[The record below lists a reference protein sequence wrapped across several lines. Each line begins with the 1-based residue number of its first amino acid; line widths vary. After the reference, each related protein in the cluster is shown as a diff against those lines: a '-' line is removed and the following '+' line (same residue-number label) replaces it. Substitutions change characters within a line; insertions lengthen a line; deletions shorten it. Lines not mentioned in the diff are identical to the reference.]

1 MKKIVK
7 RILCG
12 ALSLTMCSTLALE
25 GALRLNADGSSQ
37 TVASA
42 DVEFTDVTGK
52 YDTSKLRE
60 NYFNDSVMEATE
72 TTATY
77 ETRTVMV
84 TLSKSPIIERAKNMS
99 VSDYLATWDGSLAE
113 TELRREKEDFLQALS
128 RKGISYKLEHTY
140 SNVIN
145 AVAVELDT
153 KYVAEIKEMSG
164 VDSVVITTAYAE
176 PQTES
181 SSGSDGVVYNETEV
195 RATGIYD
202 STGYASYGEGMVVA
216 VLDTGL
222 DYTHAAFQG
231 FQSSDVDFAWNRAT
245 IANMLANKS
254 LIAEERSGSLEAAD
268 VYRNDKVPF
277 AYDYADDDADVYP
290 SYSNHGTHVAGII
303 GGYADYYTDK
313 DGHRVD
319 EEFIGVVP
327 DAQLMICKVF
337 TDDLDDPD
345 LGGAVSEDIVAA
357 LEDCVTLGVDVINMS
372 LGSSCGFTTTD
383 DGDSEGEM
391 LNEVYES
398 IKAAGISLICAASND
413 YSAGYGGVYG
423 TNLASNPDAGT
434 VGSPSTYSAALSVAS
449 INGQKTSYVVANAGS
464 DNESYVFFEEAR
476 DINSNAMDFV
486 EGLMGNSAASE
497 MTFEYV
503 VVPGVGHAA
512 DYTANVKAEL
522 RQKDANGRGRL
533 ALIKRGDTTFE
544 EKVKIAMEMGAA
556 GVIIYNN
563 VAGTIRMN
571 LGNVKN
577 PVPSVSISM
586 NSGAAMVKG
595 ATNRVGKIT
604 ISRNYAAGP
613 FMSEFSSWGPTPDL
627 KLKPEIT
634 AHGGEI
640 TSAVPGGYGE
650 QSGTS
655 MATPNMA
662 GFMAIVRGY
671 IEQNLSD
678 LVTVDGKID
687 NTKLNQLAMQ
697 LTMSTAGTVYD
708 QDGLPYS
715 PRKQGAGVAKLENI
729 VDGTKG
735 TRAYLSTD
743 SAANDNRPKIE
754 LGADADKKG
763 VYEFSFNLHNFGES
777 NLSFT
782 TDLEF
787 MTETL
792 SSDKLTVSEQA
803 HMLSSSK
810 VEWSATNGALSG
822 DTVTVKPGE
831 KVVLSVKITLSDKDR
846 TYIEDSFENGMYVE
860 GFAKLK
866 SESSAQCDLTLPFL
880 GFYGDWE
887 EAPMLDY
894 SAYEIAENE
903 KDSAILEEDKIKAS
917 VWATQPYNI
926 YYNDKYVLPMGGYL
940 YLLPDDADPMY
951 VNEEYNAVSRYNEY
965 YGEGEV
971 NNYMTT
977 TGIKAVYAGLL
988 RNARVVRYNLI
999 DASTGEVLLEDQII
1013 PRVAKAYAGG
1023 GSAVPANVKLEL
1035 SPEVEGLLA
1044 NGRYTMQFEFFRE
1057 EPEEGE
1063 VAKEENTFEFSFTV
1077 DYEAPV
1083 LQGARVRF
1091 EDYKDG
1097 KKEKQRIYL
1106 DVDVFDNHYA
1116 QTLMLCY
1123 PRSEKDVLTGVNST
1137 VLQLAT
1143 EYPTPVRNAVR
1154 NGVTTVTL
1162 EITDIYEEYGDQLYI
1177 QLDDYA
1183 LNSCLYQVNI
1193 VGANSANLPDGFD
1206 VAKADQSLSL
1216 DIYETHK
1223 VSLVYGEEYASA
1235 NLSNFQWKSSNPKVA
1250 DVKNGEIVGLGKGT
1264 ATISVT
1270 NRKGATKTITVTVS
1284 GVKSDSLARIPAI
1297 SMGAIKTSTDSL
1309 QKASGS
1315 VSVNPGRTFAMEIIT
1330 DPWYHP
1336 MTDLK
1341 IVWESSKPEVASVDA
1356 ETGVVTTWKAGTA
1369 NISAVVWRKNA
1380 SGAWEETLY
1389 STISYMTVEEEFT
1402 VSSYTLTDYNGWG
1415 YTVNTDEKEVPE
1427 GEEWLTAEDGIL
1439 RIPNNLNVM
1448 YIGEEAFK
1456 DNNNIKVLIIPASVT
1471 EIRARAFLDCT
1482 ALEEVYFVST
1492 DHKEIADSD
1501 LTMINESAFQGC
1513 INLKKIDFTNVKTT
1527 TVAAD
1532 AFANCENLTT
1542 VEGMTKIATMHHRA
1556 FMNTGL
1562 TSVDIS
1568 GLHMS
1573 GKQVFKD
1580 CTSLTSVTTGKFTA
1594 IGYEMFAGCTS
1605 LRNKISLN
1613 TPKIGEG
1620 AFSDCV
1626 NLSGVI
1632 LSQGAETGIEYDI
1645 GARAFENCG
1654 SAVGSFAVDIPTEIA
1669 SVTVRAIGDN
1679 AFQNAPMTSFA
1690 FDKVKGLETLGGNA
1704 FGGTGVQTVV
1714 LYDDMQIASVRL
1726 SGIPFANLNVE
1737 IAPNSTKYEY
1747 LSAGIIYDKTVN
1759 TIVYVDPALTGEYEI
1774 PASIT
1779 AIGGYAFAN
1788 TSFTKVSLPAGLQ
1801 SLGEG
1806 AFEDANLSQIVF
1818 ADGIGLM
1825 EIPANAFK
1833 NSKLTSIALPDSITA
1848 IGAYAFSG
1856 SHLNEYQGG
1865 DKVVS
1870 YGDGAFSK
1878 CLALQQIA
1886 LAEGDGEKVAMGNGV
1901 FQGCTSLVTA
1911 TLPSVTSMG
1920 EGTFLGAEKL
1930 NGVTFGDNATVM
1942 GSSTF
1947 AGTPI
1952 TTVNFSSKQTV
1963 VERAAFLQC
1972 TKLTNIDL
1980 KNCATIEE
1988 FAFAGCASL
1997 ETVTNLDKVESIGRA
2012 SFLGTSLTGTLNL
2025 AKVEM
2030 IDANA
2035 FEGVNTFTAAQ
2046 IPVVKEIGSFAFYG
2060 SGLSSVTLPKS
2071 LQTLGAGAFSASS
2084 KLTTV
2089 AVEDGSEYFFVEKNV
2104 VYRYT
2109 DEEKDKYELTFY
2121 PTALQGEGSKGSRS
2135 YTVKE
2140 GTARIFSY
2148 AFYELNA
2155 NMLDKVTLPYSV
2167 NVIGVGAF
2175 MNSGVTEYVFESM
2188 KAPTLEVDYE
2198 GYVRSLLESN
2208 PLSTTAVYKGYY
2220 YTNFENYY
2228 YYYSPLGG
2236 QESPLTMC
2244 YPRNGTG
2251 YNNPVYATYFGVKTP
2266 SAADLMDDDTRA
2278 CVNFIDNV
2286 DLELVKSWKTATVNE
2301 ENTAT
2306 VKAFTAEMKRARGYY
2321 NNAVSNAGQ
2330 KVFITA
2336 ERESK
2341 LLAVEEAFRAVKVRF
2356 NIPFVVDELRI
2367 AADSTHKTEYKA
2379 GETFDMSGLKLEIVY
2394 DDYSVT
2400 DAPANAYQLVTTG
2413 SLSVDNKYVEVLYDG
2428 NRVFVPISVTESATE
2443 DAEISSSEEKG
2454 ESSVD
2459 SKLLWIILGSVA
2471 VVAVI
2476 LLIVILLIKKKKSP
2490 KADDEDLKEI
2500 VEEEVA
2506 DDSAALSE
2514 ESISGESAEFS
2525 EDSLV
2530 DEPAE
2535 TQETPPKEAEPK
2547 AEPAP
2552 KKKVKLTPKQ
2562 EKKEKA
2568 RRLAAFNKE
2577 YGEIHTKITAV
2588 VYPTGDETDEEKSKQ
2603 MLAQLQYSLTE
2614 NVPEGAKV
2622 ENNADIK
2629 RK

>member
-1 MKKIVK
+1 MKKITK

-25 GALRLNADGSSQ
+25 GVLRLNADGSSQ
-37 TVASA
+37 TIVSA
-42 DVEFTDVTGK
+42 DAAFTDVTGK
-52 YDTSKLRE
+52 YDTSKIRE
-60 NYFNDSVMEATE
+60 DYFNDSVMETTE

-77 ETRTVMV
+77 ETRTVMI
-84 TLSKSPIIERAKNMS
+84 TLSASPIVKRAGNAS
-99 VSDYLATWDGSLAE
+99 VSDYLDTWDGNRAAA
-113 TELRREKEDFLQALS
+113 ELRRGQQDFLQALS

-153 KYVAEIKEMSG
+153 KYVADIKEMSG
-164 VDSVVITTAYAE
+164 VESVVITTAYAE

-181 SSGSDGVVYNETEV
+181 SSGSNGVVYNETEV

-202 STGYASYGEGMVVA
+202 STSYASYGEGMVVA

-222 DYTHAAFQG
+222 DYTHDAFQG
-231 FQSSDVDFAWNRAT
+231 FQSSDVDFAWDKAT
-245 IANMLANKS
+245 IANMLASKS
-254 LIAEERSGSLEAAD
+254 LVAEERSGSLEAAD

-391 LNEVYES
+391 LNAVYEN

-434 VGSPSTYSAALSVAS
+434 VGSPSTYAAALSVAS
-449 INGQKTSYVVANAGS
+449 INGQQASYAIANAGT

-503 VVPGVGHAA
+503 VIPGVGHAA
-512 DYTANVKAEL
+512 DYTANVKTEL
-522 RQKDANGRGRL
+522 KQKDANGRGRL

-577 PVPSVSISM
+577 PVPSISISM
-586 NSGAAMVKG
+586 NSGAAMVQG
-595 ATNRVGKIT
+595 ATGRVGKIT
-604 ISRNYAAGP
+604 ISRSYAAGP

-729 VDGTKG
+729 VDGTTG

-743 SAANDNRPKIE
+743 SAENDNRPKIE
-754 LGADADKKG
+754 LGADTDKTG
-763 VYEFSFNLHNFGES
+763 VYEFSFNLHNFGTT

-822 DTVTVKPGE
+822 NTVTVKPGE

-866 SESSAQCDLTLPFL
+866 STSSTQCDLTLPFL

-887 EAPMLDY
+887 DAPMLDY

-903 KDSAILEEDKIKAS
+903 KDSSILEEDKIKAS

-926 YYNDKYVLPMGGYL
+926 YYNEKYVLPMGGYL

-965 YGEGEV
+965 YGEGDV

-999 DASTGEVLLEDQII
+999 DEATGEVLMENQII

-1035 SPEVEGLLA
+1035 FPEAEGLLA

-1057 EPEEGE
+1057 EPEDGE
-1063 VAKEENTFEFSFTV
+1063 VASEENTFEFSFTV

-1083 LQGARVRF
+1083 LQAARVRF

-1123 PRSEKDVLTGVNST
+1123 PRSENDAVTGTNST

-1143 EYPTPVRNAVR
+1143 EYPTPIRNAVK

-1162 EITDIYEEYGDQLYI
+1162 DITDIYEKYGDQLYI

-1183 LNSCLYQVNI
+1183 LNTCLYQVNI
-1193 VGANSANLPDGFD
+1193 VSANGANLPDGFD
-1206 VAKADQSLSL
+1206 LASGEKSLSL

-1223 VSLVYGEEYASA
+1223 VSLVYGEEYATA

-1284 GVKSDSLARIPAI
+1284 DVKSDSLARIPAI
-1297 SMGAIKTSTDSL
+1297 SMGAIKTSSDSL

-1315 VSVNPGRTFAMEIIT
+1315 VSVNPGQTIALEIIT

-1341 IVWESSKPEVASVDA
+1341 IVWSSSKPEVASVDE

-1380 SGAWEETLY
+1380 SGEWEETLY

-1402 VSSYTLTDYNGWG
+1402 VSSYTLNDYNGWG

-1439 RIPNNLNVM
+1439 RIPSNLNVM

-1456 DNNNIKVLIIPASVT
+1456 DNTNIKVLIIPASVT

-1527 TVAAD
+1527 TIAAD

-1542 VEGMTKIATMHHRA
+1542 VEGMTKIGTMHHRA

-1605 LRNKISLN
+1605 LRQKITLN
-1613 TPKIGEG
+1613 NSKIGEG
-1620 AFSDCV
+1620 AFADCV
-1626 NLSGVI
+1626 NLSGVV
-1632 LSQGAETGIEYDI
+1632 LAQGVATGVEYDI

-1654 SAVGSFAVDIPTEIA
+1654 AGVGSFAVEIPA
-1669 SVTVRAIGDN
+1669 AVTLRSIGEN
-1679 AFQNAPMTSFA
+1679 AFLNAKMSSFA
-1690 FDKVKGLETLGGNA
+1690 FENVKGLEALGGNA
-1704 FGGTGVQTVV
+1704 FGGTGVTTVY
-1714 LYDDMQIASVRL
+1714 LYDDMNISSVRV
-1726 SGIPFANLNVE
+1726 SGIPFANLTVE
-1737 IAPNSTKYEY
+1737 VAAEQSRYAY
-1747 LSAGIIYDKTVN
+1747 LDTGIIYDTNVN
-1759 TIVYVDPALTGEYEI
+1759 TIVYVDPTLTGEYTL
-1774 PASIT
+1774 PTSIT
-1779 AIGGYAFAN
+1779 AIGAYAFAN
-1788 TSFTKVSLPAGLQ
+1788 ASFTKVYLHEGLVR
-1801 SLGEG
+1801 LGEG
-1806 AFEDANLSQIVF
+1806 AFAEAKLTEISF
-1818 ADGIGLM
+1818 ADGIALA
-1825 EIPANAFK
+1825 ELPANVFK
-1833 NSKLTSIALPDSITA
+1833 GSSLTSVTVPESVTA

-1865 DKVVS
+1865 ENVLS

-1878 CLALQQIA
+1878 CLALQQIS
-1886 LAEGDGEKVAMGNGV
+1886 LAEGQEATMGDGV
-1901 FQGCTSLVTA
+1901 FQGCTSLTTV
-1911 TLPSVTSMG
+1911 TLPSVSAMG
-1920 EGTFLGAEKL
+1920 EQTFVGAEKL
-1930 NGVTFGDNATVM
+1930 DAVTFGDGSTVT
-1942 GSSTF
+1942 GVATF

-1952 TTVNFSSKQTV
+1952 KTVTLGSGQTTIEN
-1963 VERAAFLQC
+1963 AAFLQC
-1972 TKLTNIDL
+1972 EQLTSIDL
-1980 KNCATIEE
+1980 KNCTTVEA
-1988 FAFAGCASL
+1988 FAFAGCSAL
-1997 ETVTNLDKVESIGRA
+1997 TTVTNLDKATTIGVA
-2012 SFLGTSLTGTLNL
+2012 AFLGTSLTGTLRL
-2025 AKVEM
+2025 EKAQT
-2030 IDANA
+2030 IADNA
-2035 FEGVNTFTAAQ
+2035 FEGVATFTALEM
-2046 IPVVKEIGSFAFYG
+2046 PVVTEIGSFAFYD
-2060 SGLSSVTLPKS
+2060 SGLTSVTLPKT
-2071 LQTLGAGAFSASS
+2071 LKNLGAGAFASS
-2084 KLTTV
+2084 DKLKTV
-2089 AVEDGSEYFFVEKNV
+2089 AVETGSEYFFVENNV
-2104 VYRYT
+2104 LYRYAN
-2109 DEEKDKYELTFY
+2109 EGKSVYELTFY
-2121 PTALQGEGSKGSRS
+2121 PAALQGEGEKGSRTYS
-2135 YTVKE
+2135 VKE

-2148 AFYELNA
+2148 AFYELNDD
-2155 NMLDKVTLPYSV
+2155 MLSEVVLPYSV
-2167 NVIGVGAF
+2167 NAIGVAAF
-2175 MNSGVTEYVFESM
+2175 MDSGITEYTFESI
-2188 KAPTLEVDYE
+2188 KAPTLEVEYD
-2198 GYVRSLLESN
+2198 GYVRSMLNNN

-2220 YTNFENYY
+2220 YSNFATYY

-2236 QESPLTMC
+2236 EESPLTIN

-2251 YNNPVYATYFGVKTP
+2251 YSNPIYATYFGVRTA
-2266 SAADLMDDDTRA
+2266 SAADLMNDDTRA
-2278 CVNFIDNV
+2278 CVNFIDGA
-2286 DLELVKSWKTATVNE
+2286 DLELVKSWKTAEVNE
-2301 ENTAT
+2301 ANKALVE
-2306 VKAFTAEMKRARGYY
+2306 AFTAEMKRARGYY
-2321 NNAVSNAGQ
+2321 NNAMADEGQ
-2330 KVFITA
+2330 KVFITE
-2336 ERESK
+2336 ERQSK
-2341 LLAVEEAFRAVKVRF
+2341 LLAIEEELRAVKVRF
-2356 NIPFVVDELRI
+2356 NIPFIVDELRV
-2367 AADSTHKTEYKA
+2367 AADSAHRTEYTA

-2394 DDYSVT
+2394 DDYSVE
-2400 DAPANAYQLVTTG
+2400 DAPASGYSLLTTNA
-2413 SLSVDNKYVEVLYDG
+2413 LSKDDKYVEVAYDG
-2428 NRVFVPISVTESATE
+2428 NIVYVPVTVTDAGTESA
-2443 DAEISSSEEKG
+2443 DDGADDKD
-2454 ESSVD
+2454 D
-2459 SKLLWIILGSVA
+2459 STDGGLLWIILGGVGGAA
-2471 VVAVI
+2471 VLGVVI
-2476 LLIVILLIKKKKSP
+2476 FLLVRKKRNVLP
-2490 KADDEDLKEI
+2490 K
-2500 VEEEVA
+2500 
-2506 DDSAALSE
+2506 
-2514 ESISGESAEFS
+2514 
-2525 EDSLV
+2525 
-2530 DEPAE
+2530 EP
-2535 TQETPPKEAEPK
+2535 TETPVAEEK
-2547 AEPAP
+2547 AAAELPQKKQK
-2552 KKKVKLTPKQ
+2552 KKKVKRDPKA
-2562 EKKEKA
+2562 EEAEKA
-2568 RRLAAFNKE
+2568 RRLAEFERE
-2577 YGEIHTKITAV
+2577 YGEIHTSVTAV
-2588 VYPTGDETDEEKSKQ
+2588 VYPTDDEKDAENSEK
-2603 MLAQLQYSLTE
+2603 MLGEIESSLTA
-2614 NVPEGAKV
+2614 NVPEGAKIKHNV
-2622 ENNADIK
+2622 DIK